1 MDELKCIEINN
12 FTTLLGKEYPC
23 LELTYQLFGQPLG
36 KAPVIVVNH
45 ALTGN
50 SQVIGK
56 EGWWNQTVG
65 EGKPFDTL
73 THTVIC
79 FNIPG
84 NGYRNG
90 ALIADYK
97 LWTARDVARIFLLGL
112 QRLGV
117 EHVDILSGS
126 SLGGGIAWEMLAMA
140 PQYITHF
147 FAVATDW
154 KTTDWVIANC
164 LVQERLLEGNNPL
177 HDARMHA
184 MLCYRTPASL
194 KEKFDRSVNI
204 ERNLFNTETW
214 LLHHGEKLQNRFT
227 LEAYKLMNQL
237 VKTIDICKDRG
248 GFEQVMVPVTTQ
260 IHIIATDTDLYF
272 VPQENRLTYQALK
285 QMGKEV
291 TYHEIH
297 SIHGHDAFLIEF
309 DQLDSFIRPCLGD
322 VVA

>member
-126 SLGGGIAWEMLAMA
+126 SLGGGIAWEMLALA

-164 LVQERLLEGNNPL
+164 LVQ
-177 HDARMHA
+177 
-184 MLCYRTPASL
+184 
-194 KEKFDRSVNI
+194 
-204 ERNLFNTETW
+204 
-214 LLHHGEKLQNRFT
+214 
-227 LEAYKLMNQL
+227 
-237 VKTIDICKDRG
+237 
-248 GFEQVMVPVTTQ
+248 
-260 IHIIATDTDLYF
+260 
-272 VPQENRLTYQALK
+272 
-285 QMGKEV
+285 
-291 TYHEIH
+291 
-297 SIHGHDAFLIEF
+297 
-309 DQLDSFIRPCLGD
+309 
-322 VVA
+322 

>member
-12 FTTLLGKEYPC
+12 FTTLLGKEYTC

-112 QRLGV
+112 RRLGV

-126 SLGGGIAWEMLAMA
+126 SLGGGIAWEMAALA
-140 PQYITHF
+140 PT
-147 FAVATDW
+147 
-154 KTTDWVIANC
+154 
-164 LVQERLLEGNNPL
+164 
-177 HDARMHA
+177 
-184 MLCYRTPASL
+184 
-194 KEKFDRSVNI
+194 
-204 ERNLFNTETW
+204 LF
-214 LLHHGEKLQNRFT
+214 K
-227 LEAYKLMNQL
+227 
-237 VKTIDICKDRG
+237 
-248 GFEQVMVPVTTQ
+248 
-260 IHIIATDTDLYF
+260 
-272 VPQENRLTYQALK
+272 
-285 QMGKEV
+285 
-291 TYHEIH
+291 
-297 SIHGHDAFLIEF
+297 
-309 DQLDSFIRPCLGD
+309 
-322 VVA
+322 